1 MALRLG
7 EVAPDF
13 IADSS
18 EGIILFHKWIHNHWA
33 VLFSHPGDFT
43 PVCTSELGAVA
54 KMKEEF
60 KRRNTKVLAL
70 SVDSVH
76 AHHRWIHDINETQ
89 HTTVDFPVIADPHKK
104 VAHLYD
110 MIHPYFSETETV
122 RSVFI
127 IGPDKRIKLMQTYPG
142 ATGRNFQEI
151 LRVIDSLQLT
161 SAYPVVTPAN
171 WENGRDCLVAAAL
184 KDEELELAF
193 PKGIKALRPYLRV
206 TPQPEILN

>member
-7 EVAPDF
+7 EIAPDF

-18 EGIILFHKWIHNHWA
+18 KGIINFHKWIQNHWA

-70 SVDSVH
+70 SVDSISTH
-76 AHHRWIHDINETQ
+76 NRWIADINDTQ
-89 HTTVDFPVIADPHKK
+89 HTTVDFPVIADPHKR

-127 IGPDKRIKLMQTYPG
+127 IGPDKKIKLMQTYPG

-161 SAYPVVTPAN
+161 SAYPVATPAN

-184 KDEELELAF
+184 KDEELELTF
-193 PKGIKALRPYLRV
+193 PKGFKVLRPYLRV
-206 TPQPEILN
+206 TPQPAILN

>member
-18 EGIILFHKWIHNHWA
+18 EGIILFHKYIHDHWA

-54 KMKEEF
+54 KMREEF

-70 SVDSVH
+70 SVDTVA
-76 AHHRWIHDINETQ
+76 AHYRWINDINDTQ
-89 HTTVDFPVIADPHKK
+89 HTSVDFPVIADPHKK

-110 MIHPYFSETETV
+110 MIHPSFSQTETV
-122 RSVFI
+122 RSVYI
-127 IGPDKRIKLMQTYPG
+127 IGPDKKIKLIQTYPG
-142 ATGRNFQEI
+142 TTGRNFQEI

-161 SAYPVVTPAN
+161 AAYPVVTPAN
-171 WENGRDCLVAAAL
+171 WENGHDCLVAAAV
-184 KDEELELAF
+184 KDEELALSF
-193 PKGIKALRPYLRV
+193 PKGIKELRPYLRV
-206 TPQPEILN
+206 TPQPVVLN

>member
-60 KRRNTKVLAL
+60 RKRDTKILAI

-76 AHHRWIHDINETQ
+76 AHNRWIFDINETQ
-89 HTTVDFPVIADPHKK
+89 NTTVDFPLIADPHKK
-104 VAHLYD
+104 VAHMYD
-110 MIHPYFSETETV
+110 MIHPYFSDTETV

-161 SAYPVVTPAN
+161 AAYPVATPAN
-171 WENGRDCLVAAAL
+171 WENGRDCLVVPTVENE
-184 KDEELELAF
+184 DLELTF
-193 PKGIKALRPYLRV
+193 PKGYKIQRPYLRV
-206 TPQPEILN
+206 TPQPEILS